1 LAIRASG
8 LNRHS
13 PGELWNGVDDSSRRG
28 SPEAKGGLRSAP
40 GVSVVPGVPNDVRS
54 ADLVLFLVLT
64 GLRRRRDRCLDTEQ
78 DVTDR
83 LPEELRAELP
93 LRQVDGA
100 KLA

>member
-1 LAIRASG
+1 
-8 LNRHS
+8 
-13 PGELWNGVDDSSRRG
+13 
-28 SPEAKGGLRSAP
+28 
-40 GVSVVPGVPNDVRS
+40 
-54 ADLVLFLVLT
+54 LVLFLVLT
-64 GLRRRRDRCLDTEQ
+64 GLRCRRDRCLDTEQ